1 MTHARVVP
9 AKNTN
14 SVTASAAS
22 RLNPADKKPA
32 MAVNPPA
39 LTAPLPVPGFKVGT
53 ASCGVKSPDLK
64 GKRTDL
70 TIIAADVEC
79 HAAATFTQNR
89 LRAACVDPGEQAVNA
104 HGAEIRAIVAN
115 SGNANAG
122 TGIRE
127 EEWARMMITSAAS
140 ALDVDAHQILS
151 ASTGVIG
158 TPFPIERIQ
167 GGIREAAACVSDWQ
181 DAAHAIRTTDTFAKW
196 TSRRFGDFTITGIA
210 KGSGMIHPNMA
221 TMLCFIATDAPLARQ
236 QLQSILKQ
244 VVGKSFNS
252 ISVDGDTSTN
262 DTVYLLSSGLGL
274 GHQPLPDTSA
284 FEAALTELC
293 IELAQMIVRDGEGV
307 SKFVTLNIEG
317 AATEDEAR
325 HIGRTIAI
333 SPLVK
338 TAFAGSDANWG
349 RILAAAGNAGIA
361 FDANKIS
368 LKCDDIVMMQ
378 NGNLHPDYCDEA
390 GMAVF
395 ARPEFTITL
404 NIGMGDASATV
415 WTGDLT
421 HEYITINAEYRT

>member
-1 MTHARVVP
+1 MP
-9 AKNTN
+9 
-14 SVTASAAS
+14 
-22 RLNPADKKPA
+22 
-32 MAVNPPA
+32 VNQPELSPPLA
-39 LTAPLPVPGFKVGT
+39 VPGFKIGT
-53 ASCGVKSPDLK
+53 ASCGVKSSELK

-70 TIIAADVEC
+70 TIIAADVDC
-79 HAAATFTQNR
+79 HAAGTFTQNR
-89 LRAACVDPGEQAVNA
+89 LRAACVDLGEESINKN
-104 HGAEIRAIVAN
+104 GSTIRGIVAN

-127 EEWARMMITSAAS
+127 AEWAEMMIASAAE
-140 ALDVDAHQILS
+140 AMHVKRQQMLS

-167 GGIREAAACVSDWQ
+167 DGIREASSCTSSWD
-181 DAAHAIRTTDTFAKW
+181 DAAHAIRTTDTYAKW
-196 TSRRFGDFTITGIA
+196 GSRKVGDYTITGIC

-221 TMLCFIATDAPLARQ
+221 TMLGFVATDAPLTQ
-236 QLQSILKQ
+236 TQLQPMLSRA
-244 VVGKSFNS
+244 VNRSFNC

-262 DTVYLLSSGLGL
+262 DTVYLLASGLGL
-274 GHQPLPDTSA
+274 GHTPMDETTA
-284 FEAALTELC
+284 FEAALTELM

-307 SKFVTLNIEG
+307 SKFVTINVNGTASEK
-317 AATEDEAR
+317 DAR

-349 RILAAAGNAGIA
+349 RIVAAAGNAGID
-361 FDANKIS
+361 FDPDCIS
-368 LKCDDIVMMQ
+368 LKCNDVIMMQ
-378 NGNLHPDYCDEA
+378 DGMLHPDYRDEM

-395 ARPEFTITL
+395 AEAEFEITL
-404 NIGMGDASATV
+404 DVGMGDASATI